1 MKKIG
6 IFLLFLPA
14 AMLVAGLFGIIHDEI
29 SYSVSSEY
37 FTKFKFIQFRLLD
50 TNLPD
55 RFRAGEVG
63 FLASWWM
70 GIPLGILCG
79 LAAFIQR
86 SPSLMRRALIMSLPV
101 IATFTLAIALAG
113 LAYGWCRTGTIDLVG
128 YRGWFIP
135 PDANEL
141 RRFLCAGY
149 MHNAA
154 YLGGGLSVPAAWL
167 FHLVFRA
174 RNSKQ
179 PTSTSSPMRP

>member
-14 AMLVAGLFGIIHDEI
+14 AMVVAGLFGIIHDEI
-29 SYSVSSEY
+29 SYSVSNEY

-79 LAAFIQR
+79 LAGFIQR
-86 SPSLMRRALIMSLPV
+86 SPTLMWRALIWSLPV
-101 IATFTLAIALAG
+101 IATFTFAIALAG
-113 LAYGWCRTGTIDLVG
+113 LAYGWRRTGTINVAS
-128 YRGWFIP
+128 YRGWFVP
-135 PDANEL
+135 PDAIEL

-154 YLGGGLSVPAAWL
+154 YLGGGLSIPAAWL
-167 FHLVFRA
+167 FHLTFRA
-174 RNSKQ
+174 RNSKH
-179 PTSTSSPMRP
+179 PTSTSSPTRP

>member
-14 AMLVAGLFGIIHDEI
+14 AMLAAGLFGIIHNEI
-29 SYSVSSEY
+29 SYSVSNEY

-55 RFRAGEVG
+55 RFRAAEVG

-79 LAAFIQR
+79 SAGFIQR
-86 SPSLMRRALIMSLPV
+86 SPSLMRHSLMWSLLV

-113 LAYGWCRTGTIDLVG
+113 LAYGWCRTEAVDLAS

-135 PDANEL
+135 PDVNDL

-167 FHLVFRA
+167 FHFIFRA
-174 RNSKQ
+174 R
-179 PTSTSSPMRP
+179 SSSIMR